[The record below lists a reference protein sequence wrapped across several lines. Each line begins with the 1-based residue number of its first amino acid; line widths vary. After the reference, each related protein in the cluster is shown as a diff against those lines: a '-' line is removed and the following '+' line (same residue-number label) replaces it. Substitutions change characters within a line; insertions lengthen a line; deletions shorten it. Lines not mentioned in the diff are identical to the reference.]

1 MPRRPTPPVLAGAPL
16 LVAHRGGSGLAPEN
30 TLAAF
35 RSARD
40 DWAADMIELDI
51 HLTADGHVVVI
62 HDPNVDRTTD
72 GTGPVAAKTLAE
84 LRALDAG
91 YRFTPDDGASFPFRG
106 RGVRI
111 PTLEEVLEALPA
123 MRFTV
128 EVKAGAVQRPFFE
141 LARRLGAVERIVA
154 AGFGAA
160 ERTLFREWPG
170 AVSASMEQVRRFY
183 ALHRLRLGATWAPP
197 VDVFQVPERTG
208 RLLIC
213 SPRFVR
219 EAHAHGIAVQVWT
232 VDDPV
237 AMERLFDAG
246 VDGIQSDHPDRL
258 ARVMTARFG
267 RPPAPAQAAPRSPP
281 VE

>member
-208 RLLIC
+208 RLLVC

-246 VDGIQSDHPDRL
+246 VDGLQSDHPDRL

>member
-1 MPRRPTPPVLAGAPL
+1 MVRPTPPVLAGAPL
-16 LVAHRGGSGLAPEN
+16 LVAHRGGAGLAPEN
-30 TLAAF
+30 TLTAF

-40 DWAADMIELDI
+40 DWAADMIELDV
-51 HLTADGHVVVI
+51 HLTADGHVVVM
-62 HDPNVDRTTD
+62 HDPLVDRTTD
-72 GTGPVAAKTLAE
+72 GTGPVAAKTLAQ
-84 LRALDAG
+84 LRELDAG
-91 YRFTPDDGASFPFRG
+91 YRFTPDGTSFPFRG

-111 PTLEEVLEALPA
+111 PTLEEVLRELPA

-128 EVKAGAVQRPFFE
+128 EVKAPAAQRPFFE

-154 AGFGAA
+154 AGFRTA
-160 ERTLFREWPG
+160 ERTLFSEWPG
-170 AVSASMEQVRRFY
+170 AVSASMEQVRGFY
-183 ALHRLRLGATWAPP
+183 ALHRLRLGALWAPP

-208 RLLIC
+208 RLLVC

-232 VDDPV
+232 VDEPV

-246 VDGIQSDHPDRL
+246 VDGIQSDFPDRL
-258 ARVMTARFG
+258 ARVMSERFG
-267 RPPAPAQAAPRSPP
+267 RPPAPAFLRAGGRP

>member
-1 MPRRPTPPVLAGAPL
+1 MRRPAPPVLAGAPL

-30 TLAAF
+30 TLLAF

-51 HLTADGHVVVI
+51 HLTVDGHVVVM
-62 HDPNVDRTTD
+62 HDPLVDRTTD
-72 GTGPVAAKTLAE
+72 GAGPVAAKTLAQ
-84 LRALDAG
+84 LRELDAG
-91 YRFTPDDGASFPFRG
+91 YRFTPDGTTFPFRG

-111 PTLEEVLEALPA
+111 PTLEEVLTELPV

-128 EVKAGAVQRPFFE
+128 EVKAAAAQRPFFE
-141 LARRLGAVERIVA
+141 LARRLGAVDRIVA

-160 ERTLFREWPG
+160 ERSHFSEWPG
-170 AVSASMEQVRRFY
+170 ALSASMEQVRRFY

-208 RLLIC
+208 RLLVC

-246 VDGIQSDHPDRL
+246 VDGIQSDFPDRL

-267 RPPAPAQAAPRSPP
+267 RPSAPAFLRPPGRP

>member
-1 MPRRPTPPVLAGAPL
+1 MVRPTPPVLAGAPL
-16 LVAHRGGSGLAPEN
+16 LVAHRGGAGLAPEN
-30 TLAAF
+30 TLTAF

-51 HLTADGHVVVI
+51 HLSADGHVVVM
-62 HDPNVDRTTD
+62 HDPLVDRTTD
-72 GTGPVAAKTLAE
+72 GVGPVAGKTLAE
-84 LRALDAG
+84 LQALDAG
-91 YRFTPDDGASFPFRG
+91 YRFTPDGSTFPFRG

-111 PTLEEVLEALPA
+111 PTLQEVLTALPA

-128 EVKAGAVQRPFFE
+128 EVKAAAAQRPFFE

-154 AGFGAA
+154 AGFGPA
-160 ERTLFREWPG
+160 ERSFFAEWPG
-170 AVSASMEQVRRFY
+170 AVSASMAQVRRFF
-183 ALHRLRLGATWAPP
+183 ALHRLRLGAAWAPP
-197 VDVFQVPERTG
+197 VAIFQVPERAG
-208 RLLIC
+208 RLLVC

-219 EAHAHGIAVQVWT
+219 ELHAHGIAVQVWT
-232 VDDPV
+232 VNEPE

-258 ARVMTARFG
+258 ARVMTRRFG
-267 RPPAPAQAAPRSPP
+267 RPPAPAFARPPGRP